1 MKLLKPLLLALL
13 FLNSNIVFSAPNT
26 LVTGSVIYFTQWTTG
41 LVIKLDTNNNS
52 NPARC
57 STTGAYMINTS
68 PDPTANNTSDSYISI
83 NENYAFMKAILL
95 AAKMNNEKV
104 QLSIYGGGCV
114 SNRPKIVA
122 VRLL

>member
-1 MKLLKPLLLALL
+1 MKILKTTIFASILFNLTLAYPA
-13 FLNSNIVFSAPNT
+13 SNTV
-26 LVTGSVIYFTQWTTG
+26 VTGKVIYFAQWTTG
-41 LVIKLDTNNNS
+41 LLIKLDTNNNS

-57 STTGAYMINTS
+57 STPGSYFINTTA
-68 PDPTANNTSDSYISI
+68 DPTSNNTSDRHIST
-83 NENYAFMKAILL
+83 NDNYAFMKAILL

-104 QLSIYGGGCV
+104 QLSIFGGGCL

>member
-1 MKLLKPLLLALL
+1 MKLLKPLLLTLL
-13 FLNSNIVFSAPNT
+13 LLNSNIIFSAPNT
-26 LVTGSVIYFTQWTTG
+26 LVSGSVIYFTQWTTG
-41 LVIKLDTNNNS
+41 LLIKLDTNNNS

-57 STTGAYMINTS
+57 STPGSYMINTS
-68 PDPTANNTSDSYISI
+68 ADPTSNNTSDSYIST
-83 NENYAFMKAILL
+83 NDNYTFMKAILL
-95 AAKMNNEKV
+95 AAKINKEKV